1 MNIIS
6 EGKAASHNVK
16 SLNGLSRE
24 LRDKLTEEMKIL
36 SEKISELDDI
46 SKDAWR
52 QLSEIEDDVKKMFAR
67 VYATVNAKVGRHV
80 CREYRQLLCR
90 VTA

>member
-1 MNIIS
+1 MSN
-6 EGKAASHNVK
+6 
-16 SLNGLSRE
+16 LSRE

-36 SEKISELDDI
+36 SEKISELNDI

-67 VYATVNAKVGRHV
+67 VYATANAKVGRHI
-80 CREYRQLLCR
+80 CKDYRELLCNI
-90 VTA
+90 TA